1 MLPVDQPS
9 KMEIPARALCSQRQG
24 GCSIITTA
32 IDCREELDCR
42 GLLIED
48 RGFEDVLRAF
58 RKMPGGIPQGR
69 WLVRRLQELLM
80 RSQRGNLAQ
89 QLFELLDLEMVR
101 NALPYLAM
109 GIDAA
114 DDAMSHD
121 EDSQM
126 YIRWKHP

>member
-1 MLPVDQPS
+1 VV
-9 KMEIPARALCSQRQG
+9 G
-24 GCSIITTA
+24 SIITAA
-32 IDCREELDCR
+32 IDCREESDCR
-42 GLLIED
+42 GFLIED
-48 RGFEDVLRAF
+48 GGFPDVLRAF
-58 RKMPGGIPQGR
+58 RKMPGGIPQAR
-69 WLVRRLQELLM
+69 WLVGRLQELLM

-109 GIDAA
+109 GFDAA

>member
-24 GCSIITTA
+24 GCSIITAA

-42 GLLIED
+42 GFLIED

-121 EDSQM
+121 ED
-126 YIRWKHP
+126 